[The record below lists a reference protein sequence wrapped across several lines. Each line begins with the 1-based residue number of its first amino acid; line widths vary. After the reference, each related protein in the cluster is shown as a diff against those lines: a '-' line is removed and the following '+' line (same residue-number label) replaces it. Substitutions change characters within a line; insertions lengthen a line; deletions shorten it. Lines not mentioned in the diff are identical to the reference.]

1 MTILSLSIDS
11 HSQCTLFKFSYLSN
25 FSKIWRSH
33 NIRMKYIATKFSQN
47 LIISCGHYGSA
58 LDFRSTVPFSQNVRF
73 LTFRS
78 TLQQV
83 RNGNWLVYLYMYVS
97 RTTILASCWEFF
109 CGFRSGINYHIKKL
123 SANMKLYM
131 LVLKLD
137 GLDSFKNS
145 GKKIRKVRQLIGS
158 KNDKSKLFT
167 Y

>member
-1 MTILSLSIDS
+1 MEIGIWGNVCHILAFALPLTILSLSIDS
-11 HSQCTLFKFSYLSN
+11 HSQCTLFKFYYLSK

-83 RNGNWLVYLYMYVS
+83 RNATDWSTYICMYLEQPS
-97 RTTILASCWEFF
+97 
-109 CGFRSGINYHIKKL
+109 
-123 SANMKLYM
+123 
-131 LVLKLD
+131 
-137 GLDSFKNS
+137 
-145 GKKIRKVRQLIGS
+145 
-158 KNDKSKLFT
+158 
-167 Y
+167 